1 MSRITSEQVYEF
13 VVSAME
19 LHERTKRSAFTMHE
33 IIVNAWVP
41 GFELPAIATAETI
54 RKSFARVRKALVEEA
69 GLTVV
74 SVTDSYF
81 RLINSKRRFTVADAG
96 KCLPRKA
103 NPAVGLLIV
112 TEESDPRDQLV
123 WRVSAGLEKPQTT
136 TTPAA
141 PAPTAAAEAEAAHLT
156 IEQLAEREGVAV
168 GTVYGWNSK
177 GGGPRY
183 IKVGKHV
190 RYRMSD
196 VLAWEE
202 SRLRQ
207 SGGSYVPA

>member
-13 VVSAME
+13 VVSTME

-41 GFELPAIATAETI
+41 GFDLPEIATAEASK
-54 RKSFARVRKALVEEA
+54 RSFARVRKALVEEA

-74 SVTDSYF
+74 SVTDAYF
-81 RLINSKRRFTVADAG
+81 RLVNSKRRFTVADAG

-112 TEESDPRDQLV
+112 TEESGPRDQLI

-136 TTPAA
+136 TEPAA
-141 PAPTAAAEAEAAHLT
+141 PAPAAVAEEAHLT

-183 IKVGKHV
+183 IKIGKHV

-207 SGGSYVPA
+207 SGGSYVAA

>member
-1 MSRITSEQVYEF
+1 
-13 VVSAME
+13 ME
-19 LHERTKRSAFTMHE
+19 LREQTGRSAFTMHE
-33 IIVNAWVP
+33 IVGHAWAP
-41 GFELPAIATAETI
+41 GFELPEIATAEAI
-54 RKSFARVRKALVEEA
+54 KRSFARVRKALVEEA

-74 SVTDSYF
+74 SVTDAYF
-81 RLINSKRRFTVADAG
+81 RLVNSKRRFTVADAG

-112 TEESDPRDQLV
+112 TEESDPRDQLI

-136 TTPAA
+136 TEPAA
-141 PAPTAAAEAEAAHLT
+141 PAPAAVAEEAHLT

-183 IKVGKHV
+183 IKIGKHV
-190 RYRMSD
+190 
-196 VLAWEE
+196 
-202 SRLRQ
+202 
-207 SGGSYVPA
+207 

>member
-1 MSRITSEQVYEF
+1 LARITNDQINDF
-13 VVSAME
+13 VISAME
-19 LHERTKRSAFTMHE
+19 LREQTGRSAFTMHE
-33 IIVNAWVP
+33 IVGHAWAP
-41 GFELPAIATAETI
+41 GFELPEIATAEAI
-54 RKSFARVRKALVEEA
+54 KRSFARVRKALVEEA

-74 SVTDSYF
+74 SVTDAYF
-81 RLINSKRRFTVADAG
+81 RLIKSKRRFTVTDAG

-112 TEESDPRDQLV
+112 TEESDPRDQLI

-141 PAPTAAAEAEAAHLT
+141 AEAEAHLT

-168 GTVYGWNSK
+168 QTVYGWNSK

-183 IKVGKHV
+183 IKVGKRV

-202 SRLRQ
+202 SCLRQ
-207 SGGSYVPA
+207 SGGSYVAA